1 MDAITCE
8 NLTRTFG
15 SVRAVDGVSFA
26 VPAGRIFTLLGAN
39 GAGKTTTIHLLLG
52 LLAPTAGRA
61 SVLGVD
67 PRGPEGAD
75 LRARCGVLLEH
86 HGLYERLTAEENL
99 QFVARIAQMP
109 APAGEKRIQ
118 QLLEHFGLWERR
130 RDRVGTYSRG
140 MKQKLAIARAVL
152 HAPPLVFLDE
162 PTAGLDPEAVV
173 SLRRDIAGLA
183 SAEGVTVFLNTH
195 NITDAEKLSDL
206 VGVMRRGRLLAMG
219 TPAELAGDTIITIVG
234 QGMSQ
239 EHADAIGATLI
250 GGALTLR
257 LRGGERVAPMVR
269 ELVMRGAEVEEV
281 RKEQPGLESTFL
293 AIVAEEAP

>member
-1 MDAITCE
+1 MNAITCE

-15 SVRAVDGVSFA
+15 TVRAVDGVSFE

-52 LLAPTAGRA
+52 LLAPTSGSA
-61 SVLGVD
+61 SVLGHD
-67 PRGPEGAD
+67 PRGQQGA
-75 LRARCGVLLEH
+75 LVRARCGVLLEH

-99 QFVARIAQMP
+99 QFVARIAQIS
-109 APAGEKRIQ
+109 APARERRIQ
-118 QLLEHFGLWERR
+118 ELLEHFGLWERR
-130 RDRVGTYSRG
+130 RDRVGTFSRG

-183 SAEGVTVFLNTH
+183 SAQGVTVFLNTH

-206 VGVMRRGRLLAMG
+206 VGVMRRGQLLAMG
-219 TPAELAGDTIITIVG
+219 TPAELQGDTIVTIVG
-234 QGMSQ
+234 TGISRQ
-239 EHADAIGATLI
+239 HAEAIGATLVE
-250 GGALTLR
+250 GGLSLR
-257 LRGGERVAPMVR
+257 LRAGERVAPMVR
-269 ELVMRGAEVEEV
+269 ELVARGAEVEEV
-281 RKEQPGLESTFL
+281 RKERAGLESTFL
-293 AIVAEEAP
+293 ALVSEEAP